1 MASLGK
7 EDRMPDSRHA
17 AHKKRLSAGFL
28 AVILFKYL
36 KAAAFLLVGIAVL
49 RFVRL
54 SAHGAPMEIAEF
66 LNVNPERE
74 NVQRLSAFFSEI
86 TPGQVQA
93 IGAAAV
99 AIGLIFAAEGTLLA
113 VRIWWATYFTII
125 LTALGIPLEIYE
137 IFGRPTQLRNYVF
150 LAVNAAILLFLWRR
164 RNEFRARE
172 GRDPSAARP
181 EADHFNPST
190 R

>member
-1 MASLGK
+1 M
-7 EDRMPDSRHA
+7 
-17 AHKKRLSAGFL
+17 SAGFI

-66 LNVNPERE
+66 LNVNPQRE

-113 VRIWWATYFTII
+113 ARIWWATYFTIV

-137 IFGRPTQLRNYVF
+137 ILEKPATLRNYVF
-150 LAVNAAILLFLWRR
+150 LAVNTAILLFLWRR
-164 RNEFRARE
+164 RNEFRATD
-172 GRDPSAARP
+172 GQDPSAARP
-181 EADHFNPST
+181 EGRRASDAAP
-190 R
+190 

>member
-1 MASLGK
+1 MTNRQSREPQK
-7 EDRMPDSRHA
+7 TRMS
-17 AHKKRLSAGFL
+17 KGFL
-28 AVILFKYL
+28 AIILFKWL
-36 KAAAFLLVGIAVL
+36 KGAAFLLVGVAVL

-74 NVQRLSAFFSEI
+74 NVQRLSAFFSQI

-99 AIGLIFAAEGTLLA
+99 AIGLVFAAEGTLLA
-113 VRIWWATYFTII
+113 ARIWWATYFTII

-137 IFGRPTQLRNYVF
+137 IFRSPAEVRRYVL
-150 LAVNAAILLFLWRR
+150 LAVNAVILLYVWKRR
-164 RNEFRARE
+164 YEFRRDR
-172 GRDPSAARP
+172 GRI
-181 EADHFNPST
+181 E
-190 R
+190 